1 MMMRGVE
8 KQIRKIM
15 RKAALELSKDPSQ
28 TIVVDKDDV
37 AAYLGKPAFTE
48 DELIC
53 ARCGQARLVPMLG
66 ATHRVA

>member
-1 MMMRGVE
+1 MDHD
-8 KQIRKIM
+8 
-15 RKAALELSKDPSQ
+15 ELRVLGCVVCGDDGDFFTLHHDP
-28 TIVVDKDDV
+28 
-37 AAYLGKPAFTE
+37 AE

>member
-1 MMMRGVE
+1 MDHDELRVLGCVVCGDDGDFF
-8 KQIRKIM
+8 
-15 RKAALELSKDPSQ
+15 ALHHDS
-28 TIVVDKDDV
+28 
-37 AAYLGKPAFTE
+37 TE